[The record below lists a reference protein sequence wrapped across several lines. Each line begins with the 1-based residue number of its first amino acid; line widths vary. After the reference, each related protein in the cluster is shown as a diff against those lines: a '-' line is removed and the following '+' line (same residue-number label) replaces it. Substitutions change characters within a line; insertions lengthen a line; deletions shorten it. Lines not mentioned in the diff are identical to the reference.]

1 MSFNMETK
9 PRRRISS
16 CNRESLLPKRSTLM
30 SKTRLSKQE
39 DGSMR
44 CCLNAGNLSASIAKF
59 LGIKTCPARIKEIV
73 SKSYRKCSKS
83 EKCNNCKHL
92 IEPSGGCYHVDSR
105 SAKHVET
112 IGVFVPLEIR
122 QQNFVLM

>member
-1 MSFNMETK
+1 METK

-83 EKCNNCKHL
+83 EKVA
-92 IEPSGGCYHVDSR
+92 SV
-105 SAKHVET
+105 
-112 IGVFVPLEIR
+112 
-122 QQNFVLM
+122 